1 MSKNIGHRRAAF
13 LQPGS
18 SISSV
23 VKCLCSAF
31 GRILGAFWAPQPVS
45 KTLSTSLTK
54 LLGHTNIPVL
64 TRQSWTQLKSC
75 LGAGEEACEG
85 RLRDSGDEGISIPS
99 SLNNYRTVK
108 PQRERLMISDR
119 TFCTVGYSKSE
130 AGCGADK
137 IDAGPVEFVQSW
149 SNSLR
154 NFGPALGSPEMAAMA
169 ARR

>member
-1 MSKNIGHRRAAF
+1 
-13 LQPGS
+13 
-18 SISSV
+18 
-23 VKCLCSAF
+23 
-31 GRILGAFWAPQPVS
+31 
-45 KTLSTSLTK
+45 
-54 LLGHTNIPVL
+54 
-64 TRQSWTQLKSC
+64 

-85 RLRDSGDEGISIPS
+85 KLRDSGDEGISIPS